1 MCWQLID
8 VTGSC
13 KELLDLSILMFLQFF
28 LGTKFELKCCNAWAL
43 QSTLVNSKIVSIF
56 CHAWQLLF
64 TVCFIVG
71 KFGWVHC

>member
-1 MCWQLID
+1 
-8 VTGSC
+8 
-13 KELLDLSILMFLQFF
+13 MFLQFF